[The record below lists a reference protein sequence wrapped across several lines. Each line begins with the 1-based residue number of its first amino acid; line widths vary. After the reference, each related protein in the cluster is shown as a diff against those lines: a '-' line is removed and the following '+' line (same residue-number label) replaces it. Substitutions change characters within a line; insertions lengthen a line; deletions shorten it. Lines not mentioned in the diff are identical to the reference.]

1 MRYLIAI
8 LLCVSVT
15 HAQELL
21 DEVVVSDSRISKRRK
36 NSGKAVVRITAKELN
51 QNKGLSLAQI
61 LNQYAGIY
69 ISGTQQHPGQN
80 LSYFIRGGNNR
91 QVLVRIDGVVVSD
104 PSQIEADFDLRL
116 VALDQIASIEVVKGA
131 SSSLYGSGA
140 ATAVINIT
148 TKNEVHQKTKLTISQ
163 EWGSQNTQDQKL
175 GNLSEVQ
182 KQFIQL
188 QRKVGKVGLSTSLQR
203 IVSDGM
209 SSVVGTES
217 DPVKK
222 ENIQLSTKS
231 QYNGAWA
238 WSAFFHRDVFDA
250 HYDSTF
256 PSLADADYSFLSKQQ
271 RVGFAPSYARDKSTI
286 ELQTSW
292 LDTTRSY
299 DDSFPASYT
308 SAQFTSELTWHYR
321 ASDQL
326 TLLSG
331 FFYQDITSAFTNDFS
346 SENYSHENLA
356 FFASA
361 NWQHPKGY
369 ALQLSARNTM
379 HSEFGSHQTFTVNP
393 FYVLTSSS
401 GEHLKVFASWAT
413 SFIAPS
419 QYKLFS
425 ALYGNTNLEP
435 EENQTFEL
443 GFEQVSD
450 THRITLV
457 GFQREEDNF
466 IGFVS
471 LPNFAGQYRNQFG
484 IAKVRGVEL
493 EANWRQNAWDIN
505 ANYTFTE
512 KLNQTSLR
520 IPKHT
525 ANLGFRYLAP
535 KAQWGLHWRY
545 VGARFDLNPAS
556 YVQEE
561 LEAYQLVD
569 ARVAFPNFIGNTT
582 ASLSVTNLF
591 DVRYAEIIG
600 FTTLGRNLNLSV
612 HYAF

>member
-8 LLCVSVT
+8 LLCMSVT
-15 HAQELL
+15 HAQEFLN
-21 DEVVVSDSRISKRRK
+21 EVVVSDSRTSKLRK

-69 ISGTQQHPGQN
+69 IAGAQQHPGQN

-91 QVLVRIDGVVVSD
+91 QVLVRIDGMVVFD
-104 PSQIEADFDLRL
+104 PSLIESEFDLRL
-116 VALDQIASIEVVKGA
+116 IALDQIETIEVVKGA

-148 TKNEVHQKTKLTISQ
+148 TKNEVYQKTKLTISQ

-182 KQFIQL
+182 KQFVQL
-188 QRKVGKVGLSTSLQR
+188 QRKVGKVGLSTSIQR
-203 IVSDGM
+203 ITSDGM
-209 SSVVGTES
+209 SSIVGTES
-217 DPVKK
+217 DPLKK
-222 ENIQLSTKS
+222 ENIQLSAKS
-231 QYNGAWA
+231 QYNGPWA

-271 RVGFAPSYARDKSTI
+271 RVGFAPSYALGKSNI

-299 DDSFPASYT
+299 DDSYPASYA
-308 SAQFTSELTWHYR
+308 SAQFTAELTWHYR

-331 FFYQDITSAFTNDFS
+331 LFFQDIGSDFKNNES
-346 SENYSHENLA
+346 TENYRHENFA

-361 NWQHPKGY
+361 NWQHPKGF
-369 ALQLSARNTM
+369 ALQLSARNTL
-379 HSEFGSHQTFTVNP
+379 HSEFGSHQTFTLNP
-393 FYVLTSSS
+393 FYVRS
-401 GEHLKVFASWAT
+401 GDSGTYHKLFASWAT

-425 ALYGNTNLEP
+425 ASYGNANLEP

-443 GFEQVSD
+443 GIEQVSD

-493 EANWRQNAWDIN
+493 EVNWEKPKWDIN
-505 ANYTFTE
+505 ATYTFSE
-512 KLNQTSLR
+512 KLSQTSLR

-525 ANLGFRYLAP
+525 ANLGFRYLIP
-535 KAQWGLHWRY
+535 RAQWGLHWRY

-556 YVQEE
+556 YAQEE
-561 LEAYQLVD
+561 LKAYQLVD

-582 ASLSVTNLF
+582 ASLSITNLF
-591 DVRYAEIIG
+591 DIRYTEIIG
-600 FTTLGRNLNLSV
+600 FTTLGRNLNMRLN
-612 HYAF
+612 YAF